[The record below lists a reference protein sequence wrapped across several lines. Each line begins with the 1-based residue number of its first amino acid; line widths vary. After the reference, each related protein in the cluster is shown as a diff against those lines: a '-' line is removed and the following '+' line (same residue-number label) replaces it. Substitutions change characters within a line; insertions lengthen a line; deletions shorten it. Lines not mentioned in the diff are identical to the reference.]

1 MNATHKKGGKVL
13 DNDKKDWRL
22 SISLTKEQ
30 EEAIIKLRKTDEFC
44 RCSFG
49 ELVRR
54 LIDAG
59 LNANGYPGSNT

>member
-1 MNATHKKGGKVL
+1 MN
-13 DNDKKDWRL
+13 DKDWRL
-22 SISLTKEQ
+22 TVSLTREQ
-30 EEAIIKLRKTDEFC
+30 EEAILKLRQSESFC

-59 LNANGYPGSNT
+59 LSIIEPPKG

>member
-1 MNATHKKGGKVL
+1 MS
-13 DNDKKDWRL
+13 DKDWRL
-22 SISLTKEQ
+22 TVSLTRDE
-30 EEAIIKLRKTDEFC
+30 EEAILKLRQSDAFC

-59 LNANGYPGSNT
+59 LSVLETPKE